1 MRNPFKKQKPQT
13 FIDEPLE
20 KQLRQEAGLTA
31 IKGTEFTKLRIEHS
45 DEGITELINLKIE
58 QLDKLLKVQN
68 GTGTIQERIE
78 RLTREIELWTF
89 YKQFKRASAPWATGG
104 EDRDMSKR
112 LRSTEILF
120 FRNIHKEWT
129 WSMLMMVLQYVS
141 DICYKEWH
149 VAPAPSIFIQALP
162 SSGRIDLSDL
172 ARTKKEEIS

>member
-1 MRNPFKKQKPQT
+1 MVRNPFKKQKPQT

-45 DEGITELINLKIE
+45 DEGITELVNLKIE
-58 QLDKLLKVQN
+58 QLDKLLKVKN
-68 GTGTIQERIE
+68 GTGTIQQRIE

-104 EDRDMSKR
+104 EDHDMSQR
-112 LRSTEILF
+112 LRATEILF
-120 FRNIHKEWT
+120 FRNVNKEWT
-129 WSMLMMVLQYVS
+129 WNMLMMVLQYVS

-149 VAPAPSIFIQALP
+149 VAPAPSIFIQAQSPGSRVYL
-162 SSGRIDLSDL
+162 GEDQHN
-172 ARTKKEEIS
+172 E